1 MALTLKNHD
10 GGSGPWDFLFF
21 TVPGSGLS
29 WCTPSA
35 FLRKNTQSKRQR
47 ERNWRGGGR
56 RVVYVSIF
64 KLTVSQEIHYRGKD
78 GKLKE
83 RSKE

>member
-1 MALTLKNHD
+1 MMED
-10 GGSGPWDFLFF
+10 
-21 TVPGSGLS
+21 PGRGIFSSLLS
-29 WCTPSA
+29 LVQGCLGAPPSA

-47 ERNWRGGGR
+47 ERNWGEGGR

>member
-1 MALTLKNHD
+1 MGFSLLYC
-10 GGSGPWDFLFF
+10 PWFRVVL
-21 TVPGSGLS
+21 VHPPPP
-29 WCTPSA
+29 PSA

-47 ERNWRGGGR
+47 ERNWGEGGR

-64 KLTVSQEIHYRGKD
+64 KLTVSQEIHFRGKD

>member
-1 MALTLKNHD
+1 MMED
-10 GGSGPWDFLFF
+10 
-21 TVPGSGLS
+21 PGRGIFSSLLS
-29 WCTPSA
+29 LVQGCLGAPPSA

-47 ERNWRGGGR
+47 ERNWGGGGR
-56 RVVYVSIF
+56 RV
-64 KLTVSQEIHYRGKD
+64 VSQEIHYRGKD